1 MLSNPMSVHSI
12 TCNNDN
18 QDIVSMGTNSALITK
33 KIIDNCFQVVS
44 IQMLACIRAIEI
56 LEISNQVC
64 KNTRG
69 IFDAINKKINLDIKN
84 DFCFHN
90 DLKLIENFA
99 RNFNQFK
106 I

>member
-1 MLSNPMSVHSI
+1 
-12 TCNNDN
+12 
-18 QDIVSMGTNSALITK
+18 
-33 KIIDNCFQVVS
+33 
-44 IQMLACIRAIEI
+44 RAIEI
-56 LEISNQVC
+56 LKISNQVC

-69 IFDAINKKINLDIKN
+69 IFDTINKKINLDIKN

-90 DLKLIENFA
+90 DLKLIENFV